1 MHHGTSLSISS
12 TFCHLF
18 FSSKHTSKV
27 FQLESNSWRGA
38 SGLPQELVSW
48 FQALLCPSSQLSTS
62 CFSSRSTGA
71 KTFILIWKQVP
82 KEAMTWLVSGTS
94 LLVSRLL
101 CASPRVSATCFS
113 SRSTPAKPFIYI
125 WKQVL
130 KEAMTWLVSGT
141 SLLVSRLLCAS
152 PRVFLPRVF
161 LLGAH
166 QQSPSSRFGSKL

>member
-18 FSSKHTSKV
+18 FSSKRTSKV
-27 FQLESNSWRGA
+27 FQLESSSWRGA

-48 FQALLCPSSQLSTS
+48 FQALLC
-62 CFSSRSTGA
+62 SRSTGA

-152 PRVFLPRVF
+152 PRVSATCF
-161 LLGAH
+161 
-166 QQSPSSRFGSKL
+166 SSRSTPAKPFI